1 MPKFKKKKDDTIPI
15 KFPEKRMDG
24 RMGRGCNNANQKLY
38 VFASFLSERTP
49 FDVLEN
55 RIRNSVSVNLKTA
68 DLQVI

>member
-1 MPKFKKKKDDTIPI
+1 
-15 KFPEKRMDG
+15 
-24 RMGRGCNNANQKLY
+24 MGWGCNNANQKLD
-38 VFASFLSERTP
+38 VFASFLSERAP

>member
-1 MPKFKKKKDDTIPI
+1 
-15 KFPEKRMDG
+15 MDG
-24 RMGRGCNNANQKLY
+24 RMGRGCNNANQKLD
-38 VFASFLSERTP
+38 VFASFLSARAP